1 MWKIMPVVLPHR
13 RRRPHTKWRYGTIWA
28 TLSVSRSRAA
38 ADARPT
44 PSERHT
50 TMAGNDL
57 GSLLGG
63 LLGGGQGGPAAAGGG
78 NILGSLMGALL
89 GGGGAGG
96 AGANNPLGELL
107 DMLTKSGLADQA
119 QSWIGTGDNQP
130 VSGEQVVKALPDDAL
145 RQAAEHAGV
154 SPQEAADQIAQ
165 HLPQVVDK
173 LTPDGQVPSGSL
185 EDIIRQ
191 QNL

>member
-1 MWKIMPVVLPHR
+1 MEDHAPGST
-13 RRRPHTKWRYGTIWA
+13 RRPAPSGDRPRPGRHWRGAHPTSSTKGA
-28 TLSVSRSRAA
+28 
-38 ADARPT
+38 
-44 PSERHT
+44 

-63 LLGGGQGGPAAAGGG
+63 LLGGGGQGGSGGGGSILGALLGALMGGGQGAGTQAGAAAGG
-78 NILGSLMGALL
+78 
-89 GGGGAGG
+89 
-96 AGANNPLGELL
+96 NNPLGGLL

-130 VSGEQVVKALPDDAL
+130 VSAQQVQQALPDDTLA
-145 RQAAEHAGV
+145 QVAQQAGV
-154 SPQEAADQIAQ
+154 TPEEAADQLAQ
-165 HLPQVVDK
+165 ALPHAVDK
-173 LTPDGQVPSGSL
+173 LTPGGEVPTASL